1 MKREVMLIKAKELF
15 IVQLRYSEAK
25 KSIGRYAARY
35 AGRYAGRYAA
45 RYAGRNAGRYGEDH
59 KEAQVMMRS

>member
-1 MKREVMLIKAKELF
+1 MKREMMWIKATELF
-15 IVQLRYSEAK
+15 IIQLRYSEAK
-25 KSIGRYAARY
+25 RSIGRYA
-35 AGRYAGRYAA
+35 G